1 MNYLRLI
8 GVFFRVNIAGELAYR
23 INFLFSFFESVMGL
37 VLRWPGWRLFS
48 PTLIHSTA
56 GARKKFWRWL
66 ALQPD
71 RWGYPVAILPGMQQ
85 LTESVRDGTFDFT
98 LTKPEDAQLIA
109 TFSRVAVW
117 KIIDIFLGLVILI
130 IALAR
135 MGSVIGGVQAVEF
148 LGMLL
153 TGSVIVYSFFLILA
167 TLAFW
172 LVRWKYFDD
181 IPECVSCGRWPLSLY
196 PGWLRYGLIFVIPV
210 AFAHHSGRS
219 PDSRLNWVTL
229 LAAFIAAAFYLS
241 SPAPFGNSTEALF
254 GGFGVGKC
262 RLE

>member
-37 VLRWPGWRLFS
+37 GFTLAGMAIIFSYTDSLNGWR
-48 PTLIHSTA
+48 PEEI
-56 GARKKFWRWL
+56 L
-66 ALQPD
+66 ALVGVYSLIGGVI
-71 RWGYPVAILPGMQQ
+71 RVAILPGMQQ
-85 LTESVRDGTFDFT
+85 LTESVRDCTFDFT

-172 LVRWKYFDD
+172 LVRVENLLEIFQSMYQT
-181 IPECVSCGRWPLSLY
+181 GRWPVSLY
-196 PGWLRYGLIFVIPV
+196 PGWLRFGLTFIVPV
-210 AFAHHSGRS
+210 AFAVSVPAEALTGR
-219 PDSRLNWVTL
+219 LGGTTL
-229 LAAFIAAAFYLS
+229 LGALGLAILLS
-241 SPAPFGNSTEALF
+241 AVA
-254 GGFGVGKC
+254 
-262 RLE
+262 RLVWRLGLRHYSGASA

>member
-37 VLRWPGWRLFS
+37 GFTLAGMAIIFSYTDSLNGWR
-48 PTLIHSTA
+48 PEEI
-56 GARKKFWRWL
+56 L
-66 ALQPD
+66 ALVGVYSLIGGVI
-71 RWGYPVAILPGMQQ
+71 RVAILPGMQQ

-172 LVRWKYFDD
+172 LVRVENILTIFLSVYHA
-181 IPECVSCGRWPLSLY
+181 GRWPLSLY

-210 AFAHHSGRS
+210 AFATTI
-219 PDSRLNWVTL
+219 PVEALTSRLNWVTL
-229 LAAFIAAAFYLS
+229 LAAFIAAAVLFIVS
-241 SPAPFGNSTEALF
+241 RAFWKFGLRHYSGASA
-254 GGFGVGKC
+254 
-262 RLE
+262 